1 MRKYKSPRLCL
12 NLVKIDSKFL
22 NLPKI
27 RTYLKVT
34 EHIAG
39 AKSTLFSFEVLP
51 SLKGRDIQDLFSGVD
66 PLIEFNPSFINVTYH
81 REEFVFK
88 KLSNGLHERR
98 STRKRPGTVSIC
110 AAIKNKYGVDTVP
123 HLICGGFSRDETE
136 SALLD
141 MHYLGMNN
149 VLALRGDPVKG
160 ESIFVPER
168 DGHAHASTLV
178 KQISEMNNGN
188 YLDDEIVEGIPT
200 DFCIGVAGYPEKHF
214 EAQNLKTD
222 LRHLKEKVDAGAHYI
237 VTQLF
242 FDNQKYFAFVDACRK
257 SGIDVPIIPGIK
269 PITTLKHIQ
278 FLPKTFYIDLPE
290 ALADELEKCKTSEQA
305 MQVGI
310 EWSIQQ
316 VKELISHGVPCIHFY
331 TMGKSDAV
339 RRIVKAAY

>member
-1 MRKYKSPRLCL
+1 M
-12 NLVKIDSKFL
+12 
-22 NLPKI
+22 
-27 RTYLKVT
+27 KVT
-34 EHIAG
+34 EHLDK

-51 SLKGRDIQDLFSGVD
+51 SLKGRDIQDLFDGID
-66 PLIEFNPSFINVTYH
+66 PLLEFNPSFINVTYH

-88 KLSNGLHERR
+88 KLSNGLHEKR

-141 MHYLGMNN
+141 MHYLGMDN

-160 ESIFVPER
+160 ESVFVPEK
-168 DGHAHASTLV
+168 DGHANASTLV
-178 KQISEMNNGN
+178 RQIVGMNQGN

-222 LRHLKEKVDAGAHYI
+222 LRYLKEKVDAGAHYI

-242 FDNQKYFAFVDACRK
+242 FDNQKFFSFVEACRK
-257 SGIDVPIIPGIK
+257 AGIQVPIIPGLK
-269 PITTLKHIQ
+269 PITTLKHIS
-278 FLPKTFYIDLPE
+278 FLPKTFHIDIPE
-290 ALADELEKCKTSEQA
+290 ALADELEKCKNNEQV
-305 MQVGI
+305 MRVGI
-310 EWSIQQ
+310 EWGIQQ
-316 VKELISHGVPCIHFY
+316 AKELIQQGTPCIHFY
-331 TMGKSDAV
+331 TMGKSEAV
-339 RRIVKAAY
+339 KQIVKGAY